1 MSFQKR
7 VKKLMFEKNIN
18 QRKLAKK
25 VNMTDTSISFILSGK
40 RRPSIQTVLKI
51 ANALD
56 VDYQYLIEGFLEND

>member
-25 VNMTDTSISFILSGK
+25 VNMTDTSISFILTGK

-56 VDYQYLIEGFLEND
+56 VNYEYLIEGFLEND